1 MFDRKVQ
8 GCSDDDFAQAFG
20 PGIDS
25 AHRHCP
31 VLHAGIITRRESKMG
46 LRYRSSIG
54 RNFFHFNFSGSGISV
69 SVGPRGYSSVNYQ
82 LVNWLGRRK
91 RRPRLNVNLPLG
103 FSYTTP
109 LGEPAP
115 RHHHIMYSYEPYEPA
130 AAELVAI
137 EAPVV
142 EATAPFTADE
152 ERAAVRQH
160 PVKFAVAYVR
170 AFLVGLFDAIGNRGR

>member
-1 MFDRKVQ
+1 
-8 GCSDDDFAQAFG
+8 
-20 PGIDS
+20 
-25 AHRHCP
+25 
-31 VLHAGIITRRESKMG
+31 MG

-54 RNFFHFNFSGSGISV
+54 RKLFRFNFSGSGISM
-69 SVGPRGYSSVNYQ
+69 SVGPRGYSSVNHQ
-82 LVNWLGRRK
+82 LVDWLGRRK

-103 FSYTTP
+103 FSYTRP

-115 RHHHIMYSYEPYEPA
+115 RHRHILYSYEPEA
-130 AAELVAI
+130 TELVAI

-160 PVKFAVAYVR
+160 PIKFAVAYVR
-170 AFLVGLFDAIGNRGR
+170 AFFVGLFDPIGDRER